1 MNCGAG
7 AFHTRARWGCERRVL
22 LYDEA
27 VRALTAE
34 REVTNP
40 GGTPS
45 PPTESGGAM
54 DAAGSGAVAGVGSG
68 AAGAAGSG
76 PCGLPDTDELC
87 ALIEASQLDC
97 GGDVDSDEALLIT
110 AAESARRWMRP
121 TEGVAY
127 PMLAIE
133 LCLLLALIHLR
144 HSRPIRHAGFGY
156 CVFILL
162 GCMFGAGTTLFD
174 AHPQSGPRCRF
185 RLAFI
190 YLFLTLLLAPRL
202 GKLVSA
208 NKMARFYHA
217 TSGSAWDKR
226 ALWTSCSIVGV
237 QVFMLMIFLL
247 APTIH
252 SDSPRRLVLCACSP
266 LLHRYPLR
274 ASAPAPT
281 RARPRFPQFLRSWV
295 AMER

>member
-1 MNCGAG
+1 MDNELWRRRRVSHQG
-7 AFHTRARWGCERRVL
+7 RWGCERRVL

-68 AAGAAGSG
+68 
-76 PCGLPDTDELC
+76 PCGLPETDELC

-247 APTIH
+247 A
-252 SDSPRRLVLCACSP
+252 SAERDYKEERLYTTCTENVREHAF
-266 LLHRYPLR
+266 H
-274 ASAPAPT
+274 
-281 RARPRFPQFLRSWV
+281 FLEFMNSTSL
-295 AMER
+295 